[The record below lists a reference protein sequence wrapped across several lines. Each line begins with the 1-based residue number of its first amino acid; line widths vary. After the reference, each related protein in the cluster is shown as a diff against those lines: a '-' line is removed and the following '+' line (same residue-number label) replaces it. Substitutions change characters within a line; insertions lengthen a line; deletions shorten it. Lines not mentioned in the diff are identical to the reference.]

1 MKLPQFLYSERFFPN
16 IYLCGSPFKIYEWRH
31 LMRLAK
37 PSAHDLVLDF
47 GCGSG
52 IKTCLLGKNAGKV
65 VGVDIC
71 DLEKAKEKAGRLDAD
86 IEFIQNCIQDAPLSN
101 GTFDKIYC
109 VCVLQHIPDYAE
121 ILRRCYALLR
131 EGGELI
137 VSADCLMTVPQ
148 ELQVKHDED
157 HLIAQRFE
165 EKSLRGLMSEI
176 GFKGV
181 DVHPI
186 LRSALSLRVYCDG
199 IRRKFGYSFS
209 GMIWRY
215 LLLRFAEA
223 VSCRKR
229 AGLYLVAHCRK

>member
-1 MKLPQFLYSERFFPN
+1 MKLPSFLYSQKCFPN

-31 LMRLAK
+31 LMNLAK
-37 PSAHDLVLDF
+37 PSAQDLILDF

-52 IKTCLLGKNAGKV
+52 IKTCLLGEKAGRV

-71 DLEKAKEKAGRLDAD
+71 DLEKAKEKAARVDAN
-86 IEFIQNCIQDAPLSN
+86 IEFVQNRIQDAPLTN
-101 GTFDKIYC
+101 GAFDKIYC

-121 ILRRCYALLR
+121 ILRRCYTLLR

-137 VSADCLMTVPQ
+137 VSVDCLETVPE

-157 HLIAQRFE
+157 HLISQRFE
-165 EKSLRGLMSEI
+165 ENSFRVLFEEI
-176 GFKGV
+176 GFQAV

-186 LRSALSLRVYCDG
+186 LRGALSLRVYCDG
-199 IRRKFGYSFS
+199 IRRKFNYSFC

-223 VSCRKR
+223 VSFRKR
-229 AGLYLVAHCRK
+229 TGLYLVAHCRK